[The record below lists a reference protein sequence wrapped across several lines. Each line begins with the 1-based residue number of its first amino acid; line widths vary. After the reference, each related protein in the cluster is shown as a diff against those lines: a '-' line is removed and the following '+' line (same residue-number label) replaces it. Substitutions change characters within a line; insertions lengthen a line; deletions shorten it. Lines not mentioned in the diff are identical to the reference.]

1 MRLLILIIP
10 AIFLVYITG
19 GSLKWLVNR
28 PLRLKWLVLTALFIQ
43 IIIFSGMPVLDYMPS
58 LYIGI
63 IHIISYLLLLA
74 FIMLNVKVAGI
85 AILGL
90 GTLSNAIVIIAN
102 GGFMPNPLVAAG
114 EISKNIIGIS
124 PESRLLFLSDI
135 LAAPEWLPLPSAF
148 SIGDVLVVIG
158 MFVYLLINSRKPKS
172 VSAATQF

>member
-1 MRLLILIIP
+1 MRLLIPIIP
-10 AIFLVYITG
+10 AIFFVYITG
-19 GSLKWLVNR
+19 GNLKWLVNR
-28 PLRLKWLVLTALFIQ
+28 PLRFKWLVLTALFIQ
-43 IIIFSGMPVLDYMPS
+43 IIIFSGMPVLDYTPS

-90 GTLSNAIVIIAN
+90 GTLSNAAAIVVN
-102 GGFMPNPLVAAG
+102 GGFMPNMLVAPG
-114 EISKNIIGIS
+114 EISFNVVGIS

-135 LAAPEWLPLPSAF
+135 LSAPEWLPLPSAF
-148 SIGDVLVVIG
+148 SIGDVLIVIG

-172 VSAATQF
+172 DSPA